1 MSSGRY
7 NLPSDP
13 AELRVFAMAMCD
25 ELYAKTLYIEKL
37 KARVAVL
44 VRARFGRSSEKVNRE
59 IEQLQLLIGELEQ
72 DVQPMAEDEAATDS
86 VEDTTSVTAAEPAR
100 SPRAR
105 KPLPAHLPREIVE
118 HEAGRSCPHCGGA
131 RFSRVGEDRRDVLE
145 YVPSHFKI
153 VEHVRPKLSC
163 RACER
168 IFQAPMPALPIER
181 GRPGP
186 ALLAHVLVSKFCD
199 HLPLN
204 RQSVIYAR
212 SGIDL
217 DRKVLTGWMSAMM
230 VALQPLAEAI
240 ASHARA
246 GPVFH
251 IDDTRMP
258 VQQRGLHKTREGR
271 LWCLVRDER
280 PWSGPAPPA
289 VVYRHAEG
297 RSRSDPEKLVDGC
310 RGYMHADADHR
321 FKQIYLDRTD
331 DDELR
336 LREVACWAHAR
347 RRFYEAWV
355 GTGSPGAK
363 QVLDLMGELFAIE
376 AENRGRSPEERL
388 AARRQRSRPLIEK
401 LKLFLDWAQAHGST
415 IMPVADGVNYM
426 LERWDA
432 FARYATDGRL
442 EMSNNAAERA
452 MRSPVLGRR
461 NYLFVGSDAGGD
473 RAAVFYTIIMT
484 AKMNGLDP
492 EAYLTDIIARI
503 GDHPANRIDELL
515 PWNWAA
521 PIKRAA

>member
-1 MSSGRY
+1 
-7 NLPSDP
+7 
-13 AELRVFAMAMCD
+13 MAMRD
-25 ELYAKTLYIEKL
+25 ELYAQNLYIEKL

-44 VRARFGRSSEKVNRE
+44 ERARFGRSSEKVTRE

-72 DVQPMAEDEAATDS
+72 GASPVEAEQAANPVAET
-86 VEDTTSVTAAEPAR
+86 TAAPEPGRNA
-100 SPRAR
+100 RAR

-118 HEAGRSCPHCGGA
+118 HEAGHACPHCGEA
-131 RFSRVGEDRRDVLE
+131 RFSRVGEDRREVLE

-153 VEHVRPKLSC
+153 IEHVRPKLSC

-212 SGIDL
+212 SGVDL
-217 DRKVLTGWMSAMM
+217 DRKLLAGWMGAMR

-240 ASHARA
+240 AAHARG

-251 IDDTRMP
+251 IDDTKMP
-258 VQQRGLHKTREGR
+258 VQQRGLRKTREGR

-280 PWSGPAPPA
+280 PWSGQAPPA

-310 RGYMHADADHR
+310 RGFMHADADHR
-321 FKQIYLDRTD
+321 FKQIYLDRIGGETP
-331 DDELR
+331 R
-336 LREVACWAHAR
+336 LQEVACWAHAR

-355 GTGSPGAK
+355 STESPGAK

-376 AENRGRSPEERL
+376 AENHGCPPEERL
-388 AARRQRSRPLIEK
+388 SARLQRSVPLIAK
-401 LKLFLDWAQAHGST
+401 LKAFLDWAQTHGST
-415 IMPVADGVNYM
+415 IMPIADAVNYM
-426 LERWDA
+426 LDRWDA

-503 GDHPANRIDELL
+503 GDHPASRIDELL
-515 PWNWAA
+515 PWNWAV
-521 PIKRAA
+521 PTKLAA